1 MALHELPPHPIP
13 LPLRWGTAI
22 ELRRNG
28 FFPILIVILLLISK
42 NLSRAR
48 LRLGLRLRACQCGP
62 AAGLNSMAVLR
73 GGEGGRRSGERWF
86 MAPICAQ
93 ILEVLRL
100 PVNNELN
107 VFRETAGDFRDDVA
121 LEQRNQ
127 FVPVRRT
134 EHENVDAQRG
144 GEIENRGGR
153 VFADRVER
161 DDLDAVLPAMI
172 QHGVHDP

>member
-62 AAGLNSMAVLR
+62 AAGLNSMAVLP
-73 GGEGGRRSGERWF
+73 GPLPTPPSWGEGIARGREGYPDALPDARHQVPDLTVGELFGVVEGDEPDKFACICRALRGAARLRPCGCSGQTR
-86 MAPICAQ
+86 CAH
-93 ILEVLRL
+93 LR
-100 PVNNELN
+100 
-107 VFRETAGDFRDDVA
+107 
-121 LEQRNQ
+121 
-127 FVPVRRT
+127 
-134 EHENVDAQRG
+134 
-144 GEIENRGGR
+144 
-153 VFADRVER
+153 
-161 DDLDAVLPAMI
+161 
-172 QHGVHDP
+172 